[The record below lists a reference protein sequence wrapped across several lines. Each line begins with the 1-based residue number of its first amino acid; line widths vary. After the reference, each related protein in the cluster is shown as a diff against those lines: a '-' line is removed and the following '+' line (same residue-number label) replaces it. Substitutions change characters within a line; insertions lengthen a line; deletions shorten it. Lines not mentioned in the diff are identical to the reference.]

1 MLRGPLAMRW
11 TCLSFLS
18 LFPAL
23 GLAADATDAGAATPG
38 DGGPYAAI
46 DALWRERGDP
56 AKAEE
61 GIRQATAALAAHPDD
76 VELMF
81 RLARAS
87 LWVGD
92 GEENNDRKQKLG
104 REVWD
109 LGDKMVKAK
118 PPWVGGHY
126 YAAAGI
132 GIYSQAV
139 GILKALG
146 EGLESKFNDRLDRAI
161 EIDQKFQREMPLIA
175 KGRYYFELPW
185 PKRNLGKS
193 ATWYRKALAL
203 DPDNMRATAWLA
215 ETLWRDGDV
224 AGARAQLARV
234 QEIHLADDPAEEA
247 RVKSIARKIAAQMEK
262 EGAK

>member
-1 MLRGPLAMRW
+1 MRW
-11 TCLSFLS
+11 TRLLLFLAS
-18 LFPAL
+18 P
-23 GLAADATDAGAATPG
+23 GVCLAADGA
-38 DGGPYAAI
+38 DGGAPPPPAVTAAGDPTVSAL

-61 GIRQATAALAAHPDD
+61 AIQQASAALARRPDD
-76 VELMF
+76 AELLY
-81 RLARAS
+81 RAARAT

-92 GEENNDRKQKLG
+92 GEQNNDRKQKLG

-109 LGDKMVKAK
+109 LGDRLVKAR
-118 PPWVGGHY
+118 PAWVGGYY

-146 EGLESKFNDRLDRAI
+146 EGLEGKFNERLDKAI
-161 EIDQKFQREMPLIA
+161 QMDPRFQHEMPLIA
-175 KGRYYFELPW
+175 KGRYFFELPW

-193 ATWYRKALAL
+193 ATWYRKALSL
-203 DPDNMRATAWLA
+203 EPNNLRATAWLA

-224 AGARAQLARV
+224 SGARAQLARV
-234 QEIHLADDPAEEA
+234 EGGHDPDDPAEEA
-247 RVKSIARKIAAQMEK
+247 RVKSIARKIAEQMDK
-262 EGAK
+262 EGAR

>member
-1 MLRGPLAMRW
+1 MRW
-11 TCLSFLS
+11 TLFL
-18 LFPAL
+18 LFLFRPAL
-23 GLAADATDAGAATPG
+23 SLAADGADAGLTATGTDPAVSSL
-38 DGGPYAAI
+38 DV
-46 DALWRERGDP
+46 LWTERGDP
-56 AKAEE
+56 AKADEA
-61 GIRQATAALAAHPDD
+61 IRVANAAVAAHPDD
-76 VELMF
+76 VELMY
-81 RLARAS
+81 RCARAT

-104 REVWD
+104 RDVWD
-109 LGDKMVKAK
+109 LGERMVKAK
-118 PPWVGGHY
+118 PSWVGGHY

-139 GILKALG
+139 GILRALG
-146 EGLESKFNDRLDRAI
+146 EGLEGKFNERLDKAI
-161 EIDQKFQREMPLIA
+161 ELDQKFQKEMPLIA

-203 DPDNMRATAWLA
+203 DPNNLRATAWLG

-224 AGARAQLARV
+224 AGARAQLAKV
-234 QEIHLADDPAEEA
+234 QEGHVPDDPPEEA
-247 RVKSIARKIAAQMEK
+247 RVKSIAKKIAAQMDK

>member
-1 MLRGPLAMRW
+1 MRL
-11 TCLSFLS
+11 TCLFFLCLPPALS
-18 LFPAL
+18 L
-23 GLAADATDAGAATPG
+23 AAEGADAGAPPAG
-38 DGGPYAAI
+38 ESPYAAL
-46 DALWRERGDP
+46 DALWRDRGDP

-61 GIRQATAALAAHPDD
+61 GIRQSSAALTARPDD

-81 RLARAS
+81 RLARAT

-92 GEENNDRKQKLG
+92 GLENNDRKQKLG

-109 LGDKMVKAK
+109 LGDRVVKVK
-118 PPWVGGHY
+118 PGWVGGHY

-132 GIYSQAV
+132 GIYSQAA

-161 EIDQKFQREMPLIA
+161 ELDPKFQKEAPLIA

-203 DPDNMRATAWLA
+203 NPNNVRAMAWLA

-234 QEIHLADDPAEEA
+234 KESHVPDDPAEEG
-247 RVKSIARKIAAQMEK
+247 RIKSIAQTIAAQMDK
-262 EGAK
+262 EGAR

>member
-1 MLRGPLAMRW
+1 MRW
-11 TCLSFLS
+11 TWLLVS
-18 LFPAL
+18 LICPVVC
-23 GLAADATDAGAATPG
+23 LAADGADAGTPSTSGDSAVAAL
-38 DGGPYAAI
+38 
-46 DALWRERGDP
+46 DALWHERGDP
-56 AKAEE
+56 AKADEA
-61 GIRQATAALAAHPDD
+61 IRQASAAVAVKPDD
-76 VELMF
+76 VERMF
-81 RLARAS
+81 RLARAT

-104 REVWD
+104 REVWEV
-109 LGDKMVKAK
+109 GDRMAKAR
-118 PPWVGGHY
+118 PGWVGGHY

-146 EGLESKFNDRLDRAI
+146 EGLESKFNERLDKAI
-161 EIDQKFQREMPLIA
+161 ELDPRFQHEMPLIA

-203 DPDNMRATAWLA
+203 EPNNLRATTWLA

-224 AGARAQLARV
+224 AGARAQLAKV
-234 QEIHLADDPAEEA
+234 EGGHAPDDPAEEA
-247 RVKSIARKIAAQMEK
+247 RVKSIARKISAQMDK
-262 EGAK
+262 EAAR

>member
-1 MLRGPLAMRW
+1 MRW
-11 TCLSFLS
+11 TCLAFS
-18 LFPAL
+18 LVCPVVC
-23 GLAADATDAGAATPG
+23 LAAEGA
-38 DGGPYAAI
+38 DGGAPSTSGDPTLSAI

-61 GIRQATAALAAHPDD
+61 GIQTCQAALAAKPDD
-76 VELMF
+76 VDRIF
-81 RLARAS
+81 RLARAE

-92 GEENNDRKQKLG
+92 GLENNEDRKQKLG
-104 REVWD
+104 REVWE
-109 LGDKMVKAK
+109 LGDRMVKAK
-118 PPWVGGHY
+118 PEWVGGHY

-146 EGLESKFNDRLDRAI
+146 EGLESKFNERLDKAI
-161 EIDQKFQREMPLIA
+161 QIDPRFQKEMPLIA

-203 DPDNMRATAWLA
+203 APNNLRATAWLG

-224 AGARAQLARV
+224 AGARAQLAKV
-234 QEIHLADDPAEEA
+234 QEGHVPDDPPEEA
-247 RVKSIARKIAAQMEK
+247 RVKSIAQKIAAQMDK

>member
-1 MLRGPLAMRW
+1 MRW
-11 TCLSFLS
+11 TS
-18 LFPAL
+18 LFFLMMCPAVC
-23 GLAADATDAGAATPG
+23 LAADAPDAGTPTTSA
-38 DGGPYAAI
+38 DPALAPL

-61 GIRQATAALAAHPDD
+61 GIRQCQAALAAKPDD
-76 VELMF
+76 VDRMY
-81 RLARAS
+81 RLARAE

-92 GEENNDRKQKLG
+92 GLENNEDRKQKLG
-104 REVWD
+104 REVWE
-109 LGDKMVKAK
+109 LGDKMVKGRPA
-118 PPWVGGHY
+118 WVGGHY

-146 EGLESKFNDRLDRAI
+146 EGLESKFNERLDKAI
-161 EIDQKFQREMPLIA
+161 EIDPRFQKEMPLIA
-175 KGRYYFELPW
+175 KGRYFFELPW

-193 ATWYRKALAL
+193 ATWYRKALAANPNNL
-203 DPDNMRATAWLA
+203 RATAWLA

-224 AGARAQLARV
+224 AGAKAQLAKV
-234 QEIHLADDPAEEA
+234 AEAHDADDPAEEA
-247 RVKSIARKIAAQMEK
+247 RVKSIAKKIAAQMEK

>member
-1 MLRGPLAMRW
+1 MRW
-11 TCLSFLS
+11 TCLLFL
-18 LFPAL
+18 LMCPAVC
-23 GLAADATDAGAATPG
+23 LAADVADAGFPAAGTDPTL
-38 DGGPYAAI
+38 AAL
-46 DALWRERGDP
+46 DALWRERGEP

-61 GIRQATAALAAHPDD
+61 GIRQASAALAARPDD
-76 VELMF
+76 VERMF
-81 RLARAS
+81 RLARAT

-92 GEENNDRKQKLG
+92 GLENNDRKKQLG

-109 LGDKMVKAK
+109 LGDRMAKAK
-118 PPWVGGHY
+118 PAWVGGHY
-126 YAAAGI
+126 YGAAGI

-146 EGLESKFNDRLDRAI
+146 EGLESKFNQRLDRAI
-161 EIDQKFQREMPLIA
+161 EMDPRFQKEMPLIA
-175 KGRYYFELPW
+175 KGRYYWELPW

-203 DPDNMRATAWLA
+203 DPNNLRATAWLA
-215 ETLWRDGDV
+215 ETLWSDGDV

-234 QEIHLADDPAEEA
+234 QEGHVPDDPAEEA
-247 RVKSIARKIAAQMEK
+247 RVKSIASKIAAQMDK

>member
-1 MLRGPLAMRW
+1 MRLSCVL
-11 TCLSFLS
+11 CLSL
-18 LFPAL
+18 LPAL
-23 GLAADATDAGAATPG
+23 SLAADAVDAGTAPTVNPT
-38 DGGPYAAI
+38 YAAL
-46 DALWRERGDP
+46 DVLWHQRGDP
-56 AKAEE
+56 AKAED
-61 GIRQATAALAAHPDD
+61 GIRQASAALAASPNDL
-76 VELMF
+76 ELMF
-81 RLARAS
+81 RLARAT
-87 LWVGD
+87 LWVAD
-92 GEENNDRKQKLG
+92 GEQDADRKQKLG

-109 LGDKMVKAK
+109 LGDRIVKAR
-118 PPWVGGHY
+118 PGWVGGHY

-132 GIYSQAV
+132 GVYSQAV

-146 EGLESKFNDRLDRAI
+146 EGLESKFNERLDRAI
-161 EIDQKFQREMPLIA
+161 EIDPKFQGEMPLIA

-203 DPDNMRATAWLA
+203 NPNNLRAMAWLA

-234 QEIHLADDPAEEA
+234 QEGHLPDDPAEEA
-247 RVKSIARKIAAQMEK
+247 RVKSIAQKIAAQMEK

>member
-1 MLRGPLAMRW
+1 MRW
-11 TCLSFLS
+11 TCLFL
-18 LFPAL
+18 LLICPAL
-23 GLAADATDAGAATPG
+23 GRTADGVDAGSASPASTDPTL
-38 DGGPYAAI
+38 AAI
-46 DALWRERGDP
+46 DALWTQRGDP

-61 GIRQATAALAAHPDD
+61 GIRQSAAALDAHPND

-81 RLARAS
+81 RLARAK

-92 GEENNDRKQKLG
+92 GLENNDDRKQKLG

-109 LGDKMVKAK
+109 LGDRIVKAK
-118 PPWVGGHY
+118 PAWVGGHY

-146 EGLESKFNDRLDRAI
+146 EGLESKFNERLDKAI
-161 EIDQKFQREMPLIA
+161 EIDPKFQKEMPLIA

-193 ATWYRKALAL
+193 AAWYRKALAL
-203 DPDNMRATAWLA
+203 DPNNMRAMAWLG

-234 QEIHLADDPAEEA
+234 QETHLPDDPAEEA
-247 RVKSIARKIAAQMEK
+247 RVKSIAQKIAAQMDK

>member
-1 MLRGPLAMRW
+1 MRW
-11 TCLSFLS
+11 CLFFLS
-18 LFPAL
+18 LCPAL
-23 GLAADATDAGAATPG
+23 CLAADGADAGSAAAPSNSTI
-38 DGGPYAAI
+38 ATL

-56 AKAEE
+56 AKADEA
-61 GIRQATAALAAHPDD
+61 IRQGQAALAAHPDD
-76 VELMF
+76 AELMY
-81 RLARAS
+81 RLARAT

-109 LGDKMVKAK
+109 IGDRLVKAK
-118 PPWVGGHY
+118 PGWVGGYY

-146 EGLESKFNDRLDRAI
+146 EGLESKFNDRLDKAI
-161 EIDQKFQREMPLIA
+161 EIDPRFQREMPLIA

-193 ATWYRKALAL
+193 ATWYRKALAA
-203 DPDNMRATAWLA
+203 DPNNLRATAWLG

-224 AGARAQLARV
+224 AGARAQLAKV
-234 QEIHLADDPAEEA
+234 QEGHVPDDPAEEA
-247 RVKSIARKIAAQMEK
+247 RVKSIARKIAAQMDK

>member
-1 MLRGPLAMRW
+1 MRL
-11 TCLSFLS
+11 TCLFFLS
-18 LFPAL
+18 LAPSL
-23 GLAADATDAGAATPG
+23 CLAADAADAGAAPQG
-38 DGGPYAAI
+38 DGPYAAL
-46 DALWRERGDP
+46 DTLWRERGDP
-56 AKAEE
+56 AKADEA
-61 GIRQATAALAAHPDD
+61 IRQASAALAAHPDD

-81 RLARAS
+81 RLARAT

-92 GEENNDRKQKLG
+92 GLENNDRKQKLG
-104 REVWD
+104 REVWEV
-109 LGDKMVKAK
+109 GDRMVKAK
-118 PPWVGGHY
+118 PTWVGGHY

-146 EGLESKFNDRLDRAI
+146 EGLESKFNDRLDKAI
-161 EIDQKFQREMPLIA
+161 EIDPKFQKEMPLIA

-193 ATWYRKALAL
+193 AAWYRKALAL
-203 DPDNMRATAWLA
+203 DPSNMRAMAWLA

-234 QEIHLADDPAEEA
+234 QETHVPDDPPEEA
-247 RVKSIARKIAAQMEK
+247 RVKSIAQKIAAQMDK

>member
-1 MLRGPLAMRW
+1 MRW
-11 TCLSFLS
+11 TCLLLS
-18 LFPAL
+18 LVGPAVC
-23 GLAADATDAGAATPG
+23 LAADAA
-38 DGGPYAAI
+38 DGGAPSTSADPALAGI

-61 GIRQATAALAAHPDD
+61 GIRQSQAALAAKPED
-76 VELMF
+76 VERMF
-81 RLARAS
+81 RLARAE

-92 GEENNDRKQKLG
+92 GLENNDDRKQKLG
-104 REVWD
+104 REVWE
-109 LGDKMVKAK
+109 LGDRMVKTK
-118 PPWVGGHY
+118 SSWVGGHY

-146 EGLESKFNDRLDRAI
+146 EGLESKFNERLDRAI
-161 EIDQKFQREMPLIA
+161 ELDQRFQVEMPLIA

-203 DPDNMRATAWLA
+203 NPNNLRATCWLA

-224 AGARAQLARV
+224 GGAKAQLAKV
-234 QEIHLADDPAEEA
+234 AEGHDPDPAEDA
-247 RVKSIARKIAAQMEK
+247 RVKSIAKKIAAQMEK
-262 EGAK
+262 EGAR

>member
-1 MLRGPLAMRW
+1 MRW
-11 TCLSFLS
+11 TCFFL
-18 LFPAL
+18 LLACP
-23 GLAADATDAGAATPG
+23 GVCLAADGSDAGIPPTSGDPALATL
-38 DGGPYAAI
+38 
-46 DALWRERGDP
+46 DALWRDRGDP
-56 AKAEE
+56 VKAEE
-61 GIRQATAALAAHPDD
+61 GIQLGQAAVAAKPDD
-76 VELMF
+76 VDRMY
-81 RLARAS
+81 RLARAT

-104 REVWD
+104 RDVWD
-109 LGDKMVKAK
+109 LGDRMAKAR
-118 PPWVGGHY
+118 PAWVGGHY

-146 EGLESKFNDRLDRAI
+146 EGLESKFNQRLDRAI
-161 EIDQKFQREMPLIA
+161 ELDQRFQNEMPLIA

-203 DPDNMRATAWLA
+203 NPNNLRATAWLA

-224 AGARAQLARV
+224 AGAKAQLAKV
-234 QEIHLADDPAEEA
+234 AEGHDPDPAEDA
-247 RVKSIARKIAAQMEK
+247 RVKSIAKKIAAQMEK
-262 EGAK
+262 EGAR

>member
-1 MLRGPLAMRW
+1 MRW
-11 TCLSFLS
+11 TCLLFLLVCPAVCRAADTADAGTPS
-18 LFPAL
+18 SSGSDPAL
-23 GLAADATDAGAATPG
+23 ASL
-38 DGGPYAAI
+38 

-61 GIRQATAALAAHPDD
+61 GIRQAQAAVAQKPDD
-76 VELMF
+76 VERMF
-81 RLARAS
+81 RLARAT

-92 GEENNDRKQKLG
+92 GLENGDRKKTLG
-104 REVWD
+104 REVWEI
-109 LGDKMVKAK
+109 GDRMVKAR
-118 PPWVGGHY
+118 PQWVGGHY

-146 EGLESKFNDRLDRAI
+146 EGLESKFNARLDKAI
-161 EIDQKFQREMPLIA
+161 EIDPRFQKEMPLIA

-203 DPDNMRATAWLA
+203 NPNNLRAEAWLA

-234 QEIHLADDPAEEA
+234 KEAHDPDDPAEEA
-247 RVKSIARKIAAQMEK
+247 RVKDIARKIATEMDK

>member
-1 MLRGPLAMRW
+1 MRW
-11 TCLSFLS
+11 TCLLFL
-18 LFPAL
+18 LMCPAVC
-23 GLAADATDAGAATPG
+23 LAADVADAGSPAAATDPTLAAL
-38 DGGPYAAI
+38 

-61 GIRQATAALAAHPDD
+61 GIRQASAALAARPDD
-76 VELMF
+76 VERMF
-81 RLARAS
+81 RLARVT

-92 GEENNDRKQKLG
+92 GLENNDRKKQLG

-109 LGDKMVKAK
+109 LGDRMAKAK
-118 PPWVGGHY
+118 PAWVGGY
-126 YAAAGI
+126 YYGAAGI

-146 EGLESKFNDRLDRAI
+146 EGLESKFNQRLDRAI
-161 EIDQKFQREMPLIA
+161 EMDPRFQKEMPLIA
-175 KGRYYFELPW
+175 KGRYYWELPW

-203 DPDNMRATAWLA
+203 DPNNLRAMAWLG
-215 ETLWRDGDV
+215 ETLWSDGDV

-234 QEIHLADDPAEEA
+234 QESHVPDDPAEEA
-247 RVKSIARKIAAQMEK
+247 RVKSIAQKVSAQMDK
-262 EGAK
+262 EGAR